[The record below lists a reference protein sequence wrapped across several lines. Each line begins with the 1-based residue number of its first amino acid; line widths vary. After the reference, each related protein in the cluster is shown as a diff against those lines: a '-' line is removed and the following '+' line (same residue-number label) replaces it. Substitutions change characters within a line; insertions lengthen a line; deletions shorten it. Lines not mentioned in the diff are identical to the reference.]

1 VSAASAP
8 VPPTPLVLVVDDN
21 EAIRYAFS
29 RALRNAGLRTAEAGC
44 GEEALAL
51 VTRQRPDLVVLD
63 LRLPDM
69 SGYDLGRR
77 IKQDPA
83 TQHILVLH
91 ASASFVDT
99 ESRLRA
105 LENADGYLAQPVSS
119 EELLATVKAMLR
131 IRAQETASQTP
142 AAPAATVQQEL
153 RATLAALQEKNRIVE
168 ALVQASPLA
177 IVALDDNDNVSAWNP
192 AAEYIF
198 GWKAAEVLGR
208 PLPIVPLNKRAEFNT
223 WRAQL
228 GNHKHSMVGWET
240 VCHTKNGG
248 DINASISAALLSDA
262 QARVSG
268 LMMILQDVSSRKRSD
283 EMLRRNEKLIEAGRM
298 AAALAHE
305 INNPL
310 SSVLNLTYLLL
321 RNPSL
326 DEASRNYVHLAKEE
340 LGRIVHISKQM
351 LGMYR
356 ESAIPVPV
364 ALSDLMDNVLDLY
377 AHTIEVR
384 KVTVQKRYRTR
395 GEITGFPGELRQM
408 LSNLVGNAIEVL
420 NEHQRRLVIHISPAL
435 TWSGGQSLPA
445 VRVTIADTG
454 SGISSQHRSRIFE
467 PFFTTKG
474 EKGTGLG
481 LWVVNGIVQKHEGT
495 VRVRTSTA
503 AGRNGTCFTILL
515 PGIEESRQGR
525 IA

>member
-1 VSAASAP
+1 
-8 VPPTPLVLVVDDN
+8 
-21 EAIRYAFS
+21 
-29 RALRNAGLRTAEAGC
+29 
-44 GEEALAL
+44 
-51 VTRQRPDLVVLD
+51 
-63 LRLPDM
+63 
-69 SGYDLGRR
+69 
-77 IKQDPA
+77 
-83 TQHILVLH
+83 
-91 ASASFVDT
+91 
-99 ESRLRA
+99 
-105 LENADGYLAQPVSS
+105 
-119 EELLATVKAMLR
+119 
-131 IRAQETASQTP
+131 
-142 AAPAATVQQEL
+142 
-153 RATLAALQEKNRIVE
+153 
-168 ALVQASPLA
+168 
-177 IVALDDNDNVSAWNP
+177 
-192 AAEYIF
+192 
-198 GWKAAEVLGR
+198 
-208 PLPIVPLNKRAEFNT
+208 
-223 WRAQL
+223 
-228 GNHKHSMVGWET
+228 
-240 VCHTKNGG
+240 
-248 DINASISAALLSDA
+248 
-262 QARVSG
+262 
-268 LMMILQDVSSRKRSD
+268 
-283 EMLRRNEKLIEAGRM
+283 M
-298 AAALAHE
+298 AAAPAHE

-326 DEASRNYVHLAKEE
+326 DEASRNYVRLAKEE

-495 VRVRTSTA
+495 VRVRTSTV